1 MEDGL
6 ASLARSLA
14 PGLARVAELRS
25 EMRALRGAI
34 ELQLNERAMLLD
46 AANELRGDI
55 AGLSRRID
63 TRHELLTSLR
73 GRQRHMD
80 TVADALSSEARS
92 TTHELRMLRREVSTA
107 FSSSRR
113 RPGSGS
119 GSGSAFSSARGE
131 LTLTPAPRP
140 PEVVTG
146 AQREAALEAARQRM
160 LRRGML
166 GDMAIQSLRER
177 SERALAQRAPGGGGS
192 TPRSEWLHSSVLE
205 DVAGLTGLPPRGTP
219 KLTERTLETALFDVC
234 AICLETRDKGEVVVS
249 LGCSHVFH
257 ASCCRRWLATAS
269 GCPTCRARVPREHST
284 RELQGDSGLRGYLS
298 GVRSTRAV
306 GVEAGDSISGDAISY
321 PRPYLA
327 TSSGAGAGGPG
338 GGRSGHRG
346 LPTGTGLGTAT
357 GATRPS
363 GAEDL

>member
-1 MEDGL
+1 MEEGL
-6 ASLARSLA
+6 ASL
-14 PGLARVAELRS
+14 GLSRVAELRS

-146 AQREAALEAARQRM
+146 VQREAALEAARQRM

-166 GDMAIQSLRER
+166 GDMAIRSLRER

-205 DVAGLTGLPPRGTP
+205 DVAGLAGLAGLPPRGTP
-219 KLTERTLETALFDVC
+219 KLTERTLETALYDVC

-257 ASCCRRWLATAS
+257 ASCCRKWLATAS
-269 GCPTCRARVPREHST
+269 GCPTCRARVPREHTT

-306 GVEAGDSISGDAISY
+306 GVEAETQMARGHLLEEAGDPILY
-321 PRPYLA
+321 PNLA
-327 TSSGAGAGGPG
+327 TTGGPG
-338 GGRSGHRG
+338 GGRGG
-346 LPTGTGLGTAT
+346 LPTGTGMGSAT